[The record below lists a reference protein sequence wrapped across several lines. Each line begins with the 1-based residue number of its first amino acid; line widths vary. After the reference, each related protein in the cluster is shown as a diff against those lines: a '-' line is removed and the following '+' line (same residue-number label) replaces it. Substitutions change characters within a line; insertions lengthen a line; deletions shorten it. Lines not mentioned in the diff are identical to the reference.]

1 MSLTSL
7 WENRGAIVI
16 AIGLLFALGLLVNW
30 LAWIFKFGR
39 FAQTSSTPTP
49 AQPLR
54 FIIANFF
61 AEIINDFRHFLAL
74 VIVVLFAVAL
84 FAAMYPG
91 LMSGDTSQVTD
102 GVQAVAAALGGLIG
116 SIIGYYFGESA
127 ASRKDSNESTV
138 RDTGSPVQQSPQG
151 DEAVPGIV
159 PAPAPPIDTSNK
171 GP

>member
-1 MSLTSL
+1 ML
-7 WENRGAIVI
+7 
-16 AIGLLFALGLLVNW
+16 
-30 LAWIFKFGR
+30 
-39 FAQTSSTPTP
+39 
-49 AQPLR
+49 
-54 FIIANFF
+54 
-61 AEIINDFRHFLAL
+61 
-74 VIVVLFAVAL
+74 
-84 FAAMYPG
+84 PG
-91 LMSGDTSQVTD
+91 LMSGEISQVTD